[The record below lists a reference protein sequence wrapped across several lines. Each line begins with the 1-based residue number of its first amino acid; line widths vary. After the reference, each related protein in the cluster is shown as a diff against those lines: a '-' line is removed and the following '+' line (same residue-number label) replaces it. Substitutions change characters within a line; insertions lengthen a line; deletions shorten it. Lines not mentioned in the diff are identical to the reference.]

1 MLDSNRLII
10 ITGTSGSGKTTLINH
25 LMSYPE
31 FNLVFSVSASSRS
44 RRPLEVDGQHYIFL
58 SCEEFQ
64 NKISE
69 NAFLEWEEVYQDHF
83 YGTLKD
89 ATINLLSTGKNIL
102 FDVDVKGALSI
113 KDYFKEKALSIFIQP
128 PSIEEAKERLIK
140 RNTESLDQI
149 EFRVDKIKHEIM
161 LGGKMDYKLVNNTL
175 DASKKTIHA
184 LVNKF
189 LNS

>member
-44 RRPLEVDGQHYIFL
+44 RRPLELDGQHYMFL

-69 NAFLEWEEVYQDHF
+69 NAFLEWEEVYKDHF

-89 ATINLLSTGKNIL
+89 ATINLLNTGKNIL

-113 KDYFKEKALSIFIQP
+113 KDHFKEKALSIFIQP

-149 EFRVDKIKHEIM
+149 DFRVDKIKHEII
-161 LGGKMDYKLVNNTL
+161 LGSKMDYKLVNNTL
-175 DASKKTIHA
+175 DTSKKIIYG

>member
-1 MLDSNRLII
+1 MLDPNRLII

-25 LMSYPE
+25 LMSYPD

-69 NAFLEWEEVYQDHF
+69 NAFLEWEEVYKDHF

-89 ATINLLSTGKNIL
+89 ATINLLNTGKNIL

-113 KDYFKEKALSIFIQP
+113 KDHFKEKALSIFIQP

-149 EFRVDKIKHEIM
+149 DFRVDKIKHEII
-161 LGGKMDYKLVNNTL
+161 LGSKMDYKLVNNTL
-175 DASKKTIHA
+175 DTSKKIIHG

>member
-44 RRPLEVDGQHYIFL
+44 RRPLELDGQHYIFL

-69 NAFLEWEEVYQDHF
+69 NAFLEWEEVYKDHF

-89 ATINLLSTGKNIL
+89 ATINLLNTGKNIL

-113 KDYFKEKALSIFIQP
+113 KDHFKEKALSIFIQP

-149 EFRVDKIKHEIM
+149 DFRVDKIKHEII
-161 LGGKMDYKLVNNTL
+161 LGSKMDYKLVNNTL
-175 DASKKTIHA
+175 DTSKKIIYG

>member
-44 RRPLEVDGQHYIFL
+44 RRPLELDGQHYIFL

-69 NAFLEWEEVYQDHF
+69 NAFLEWEEVYKDHF

-89 ATINLLSTGKNIL
+89 ATINLLNTGKNIL
-102 FDVDVKGALSI
+102 FDVDVKGAQSI
-113 KDYFKEKALSIFIQP
+113 KDYFKDQALSIFIKAP
-128 PSIEEAKERLIK
+128 TISIARDRLMQ
-140 RNTESLDQI
+140 RSTESRGEI
-149 EFRVDKIKHEIM
+149 NFRINKMQDEMIIGEQ
-161 LGGKMDYKLVNNTL
+161 MDYQLINDDL
-175 DASKKTIHA
+175 SESKEDIRRVVK
-184 LVNKF
+184 KF
-189 LNS
+189 LDV

>member
-1 MLDSNRLII
+1 MLESNRLII

-44 RRPLEVDGQHYIFL
+44 RRPLELDGQHYIFL

-69 NAFLEWEEVYQDHF
+69 NAFLEWEEVYKDHF

-89 ATINLLSTGKNIL
+89 ATINLLNTGKNIL

-113 KDYFKEKALSIFIQP
+113 KDHFKEKALSIFIQP

-149 EFRVDKIKHEIM
+149 DFRVDKIKHEII
-161 LGGKMDYKLVNNTL
+161 LGSKMDYKLVNNTL
-175 DASKKTIHA
+175 DTSKKIIYG

>member
-1 MLDSNRLII
+1 MLDPNRLII

-44 RRPLEVDGQHYIFL
+44 RRPLEIDGQHYIFL

-64 NKISE
+64 HKISE

-113 KDYFKEKALSIFIQP
+113 KDHFKEKAFSIFIQP

-149 EFRVDKIKHEIM
+149 DFRVEKIKHEII
-161 LGGKMDYKLVNNTL
+161 LGSKMDHKLINSKLNT
-175 DASKKTIHA
+175 SKKIIHG

>member
-89 ATINLLSTGKNIL
+89 ATINLLNTGKNIL
-102 FDVDVKGALSI
+102 FDVDVNGARSI
-113 KDYFKEKALSIFIQP
+113 KNYFKDDSLSIFIQA
-128 PSIEEAKERLIK
+128 PSIDVAVERLNK
-140 RNTESLDQI
+140 RNTESVNTMEL
-149 EFRVDKIKHEIM
+149 RVKKIKKEIK
-161 LGGKMDYKLVNNTL
+161 LGGIMDVQLINDNLDIAKTQIYNLVSQFL
-175 DASKKTIHA
+175 D
-184 LVNKF
+184 L
-189 LNS
+189 